1 MANRRERDLIQGDG
15 KDPVESSNGEDF
27 NFDDS
32 SSVESGSGAS
42 SSSPGEDGSSRSEV
56 GLTERL
62 TDIIVDE
69 GDGDLLIQQTYCEDR
84 LLQWLQA
91 LDMQVMGACRADE
104 RLKPLLKMNTVSGV
118 SEDPLLTQLI
128 QVSFVSRLW
137 FDESFVV
144 IVVIMITVFE
154 FCVRNN
160 TMIELRTLKNETNT
174 DTTPLT
180 LI

>member
-1 MANRRERDLIQGDG
+1 MENRRERDLIHRDGVDPSEGD
-15 KDPVESSNGEDF
+15 DL

-32 SSVESGSGAS
+32 SSVESYGVGVGGGGGSGAS
-42 SSSPGEDGSSRSEV
+42 SSSPGDDDGGDLRSEV

-69 GDGDLLIQQTYCEDR
+69 SDGDLLIQQTNCEER

-91 LDMQVMGACRADE
+91 LDMQVIGACRADE

-128 QVSFVSRLW
+128 QVSFVLRIW
-137 FDESFVV
+137 FDEFFSVMVV
-144 IVVIMITVFE
+144 IK
-154 FCVRNN
+154 CVRVLCS
-160 TMIELRTLKNETNT
+160 ILSHRRLVC
-174 DTTPLT
+174 
-180 LI
+180 

>member
-1 MANRRERDLIQGDG
+1 MENRRERDLIHRDGVDPSDGD
-15 KDPVESSNGEDF
+15 DL

-32 SSVESGSGAS
+32 SSVESYGVGVGGGGGSGAS
-42 SSSPGEDGSSRSEV
+42 SSSPGDDDGGDLRSEV

-69 GDGDLLIQQTYCEDR
+69 SDGDLLIQQTNCEER

-91 LDMQVMGACRADE
+91 LDMQVIGACRADE

-128 QVSFVSRLW
+128 QHFEPSEVGMLARCFCLPLVSIRVGKISKEGTRLCP
-137 FDESFVV
+137 
-144 IVVIMITVFE
+144 TAN
-154 FCVRNN
+154 R
-160 TMIELRTLKNETNT
+160 
-174 DTTPLT
+174 
-180 LI
+180 